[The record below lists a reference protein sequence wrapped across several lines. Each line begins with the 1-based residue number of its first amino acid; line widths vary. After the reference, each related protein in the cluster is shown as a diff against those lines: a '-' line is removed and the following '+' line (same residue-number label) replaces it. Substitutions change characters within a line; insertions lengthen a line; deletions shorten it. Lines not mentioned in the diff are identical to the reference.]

1 MKVIGK
7 PISRW
12 QIDMLVM
19 ESMKKQSLYS
29 KKSFAVQPVPR
40 YIDQLESIA
49 QLYLRM
55 HKKSAAKQ
63 SYKRELQLLKEEW
76 AQEDSADVQRVKA
89 LIKKV

>member
-1 MKVIGK
+1 MANRYASYGEYEEAIT
-7 PISRW
+7 
-12 QIDMLVM
+12 LF
-19 ESMKKQSLYS
+19 E
-29 KKSFAVQPVPR
+29 KSFEVQPVPR

-63 SYKRELQLLKEEW
+63 SYKRELLLLKEEW